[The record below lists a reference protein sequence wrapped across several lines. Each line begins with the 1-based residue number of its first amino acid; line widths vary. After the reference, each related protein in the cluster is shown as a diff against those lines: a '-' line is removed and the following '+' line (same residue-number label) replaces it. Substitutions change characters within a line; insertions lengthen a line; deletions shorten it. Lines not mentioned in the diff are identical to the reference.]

1 MHSISFTHSSLI
13 HMIFILQLPRN
24 VLLNY
29 KHKMRG
35 AKAFLT
41 IFSLPRCSRT
51 KAAELLLSLTWL
63 VSSDVG
69 TPHMESNAHPLE
81 LSGPLVKHQGR
92 DTIRFP
98 LAPVGTNKTHFPS
111 LKPTPSTS
119 PFLSGWHNVYFQL
132 CFLFIKSFQSQR
144 QCLLTVSVLR
154 KQHAGSSRERLGLF
168 LWLENFE
175 TWKLLP

>member
-1 MHSISFTHSSLI
+1 
-13 HMIFILQLPRN
+13 MIFILQLPRS

-29 KHKMRG
+29 KPKMRG
-35 AKAFLT
+35 VKAFLP

-51 KAAELLLSLTWL
+51 KAAELLLSLTWPA
-63 VSSDVG
+63 SSDVAIPG
-69 TPHMESNAHPLE
+69 TEGNTHPLE

-92 DTIRFP
+92 DTTWFP
-98 LAPVGTNKTHFPS
+98 LAPVGTNQTNFPS
-111 LKPTPSTS
+111 LKSTPSIS

-132 CFLFIKSFQSQR
+132 CFLFIKSSQSRR
-144 QCLLTVSVLR
+144 QCLLTVSAPR

-168 LWLENFE
+168 LWPESCE